1 MNKTQLK
8 KIIKEE
14 LQAVLKEATPAVPS
28 LDDLKVVAGALRDLV
43 AQLDIGGLTERVRK
57 VGREAKSGELGANLG
72 TGETVMRISRL
83 SADAAWKMSQ
93 ANKQFLSDAADTLIA
108 ATQRRE
114 DRLALESQESQLV
127 SKHGSDISPWSVAQ
141 DLDINQEP
149 SDNALTANE
158 IEDFISN
165 RLIKLA
171 GPVEQWTDEHLETFE
186 QINNLLNV
194 LFPSGK

>member
-1 MNKTQLK
+1 MNKTKLQR
-8 KIIKEE
+8 IIKEE
-14 LQAVLKEATPAVPS
+14 LQAVLKEATPGVPS
-28 LDDLKVVAGALRDLV
+28 LDDLKAVAGALRDFPNL
-43 AQLDIGGLTERVRK
+43 IERVRK

-114 DRLALESQESQLV
+114 DRLALESQLGEA
-127 SKHGSDISPWSVAQ
+127 GP
-141 DLDINQEP
+141 P
-149 SDNALTANE
+149 SDQERHYQRANAHAANE
-158 IEDFISN
+158 IEAFISQ
-165 RLIKLA
+165 RLIKFA
-171 GPVEQWTDEHLETFE
+171 GPVEQWTDKHLETFE